1 MTWTDFYLICFIV
14 GFTISLVS
22 LLVGVF
28 HVDLPG
34 NWDNFLH
41 PAHGVGHMQSMGL
54 HGAHGLHGHGH
65 LPGHPGGGFHV
76 SPINF
81 STVMTFLAW
90 FGGAGALLT
99 AHFQAGLMLALV
111 ISSFVGLMGA
121 SLVFLFLVKV
131 LLPHD
136 RSMDPADYDMVGVLG
151 SITVPVREHDGTG
164 EMVYVQDGTR
174 KSVAV
179 RADDSKGIPS
189 GEEVVVTRF
198 EEGVAYVRRWVE
210 LEQGTSENFTGKQN

>member
-14 GFTISLVS
+14 GFTMSVLS
-22 LLVGVF
+22 FLVGVF

-34 NWDNFLH
+34 KWDNFLH
-41 PAHGVGHMQSMGL
+41 PAHGVGHIQSVGL
-54 HGAHGLHGHGH
+54 HGAHGHGH
-65 LPGHPGGGFHV
+65 LPAHGAGSFHV

-99 AHFQAGLMLALV
+99 AHFQFGLMLALV
-111 ISSFVGLMGA
+111 FSTVAGLAGA

-136 RSMDPADYDMVGVLG
+136 RSMDPADYDMVGLLG
-151 SITVPVREHDGTG
+151 SITVAVREHDGTG

-179 RADDSKGIPS
+179 RADDEKAIPM

-198 EEGVAYVRRWVE
+198 EDGVAYVRRWAE
-210 LEQGTSENFTGKQN
+210 LEEGASVDLKGQQN

>member
-14 GFTISLVS
+14 GFTISLLS

-34 NWDNFLH
+34 KWDNFLH
-41 PAHGVGHMQSMGL
+41 PAHGVSHMHGMGL

-65 LPGHPGGGFHV
+65 LPAHGGGGFHV

-99 AHFQAGLMLALV
+99 AHLQFGLMLALV
-111 ISSFVGLMGA
+111 ISSFAGLLGA

-151 SITVPVREHDGTG
+151 AITVAIRLGDGTG

-179 RADDSKGIPS
+179 RADDGKAIPV

-210 LEQGTSENFTGKQN
+210 LEQGANADLMGQQN